1 MQRQPIHL
9 CPDRRDHFRMA
20 MAQGK
25 NAEPAETIYEFA
37 AADVADQASFSAPF
51 NNGVNRFCF
60 RPTIEIL
67 IEIVDRLSDELVLL
81 LRCQVIYRVKIHAGI
96 VTLLDKLSHRFYSP
110 RRSELHSLRLVR
122 FTNAATEGLP

>member
-9 CPDRRDHFRMA
+9 CPDRRDHFGMA

-25 NAEPAETIYEFA
+25 NAEPTETIYEFS

-51 NNGVNRFCF
+51 NNAINWFCF

-81 LRCQVIYRVKIHAGI
+81 VRCQVICRVKIHAGI
-96 VTLLDKLSHRFYSP
+96 VTLLDKIK
-110 RRSELHSLRLVR
+110 
-122 FTNAATEGLP
+122 LPDS